1 MAGAVVDSVFGG
13 GQISGTSTITQQL
26 ARNVYLSDI
35 KSQRS
40 LSRKI
45 TEAYYTIILE
55 KNLTKEE
62 IMEAYLNTIFLGFN
76 SYGIQAASQA
86 YSQRDTQDLT
96 TLECAALAALP
107 QSPDSYALVK
117 TDYNGSGSTSGLP
130 VISSTDSVTYL
141 YNGDISETRRNAVI
155 NNMAEEGYISSE
167 ERDNLLS
174 ENLADHIKIGVSADA
189 DESSYFTDYAI
200 DQLTEDIISE
210 YGISRADARDMIYT
224 NGAQDLY
231 YYGFRYTGDSRR

>member
-1 MAGAVVDSVFGG
+1 
-13 GQISGTSTITQQL
+13 
-26 ARNVYLSDI
+26 
-35 KSQRS
+35 
-40 LSRKI
+40 
-45 TEAYYTIILE
+45 
-55 KNLTKEE
+55 
-62 IMEAYLNTIFLGFN
+62 MEAYLNTIFLGFN

-86 YSQRDTQDLT
+86 YFSKDTQDLT

-189 DESSYFTDYAI
+189 DESSYFTCLLYTSHPGRCSYS
-200 DQLTEDIISE
+200 QNLRL
-210 YGISRADARDMIYT
+210 SRSYPKRPSAEHSYFRKTMSSDSSPLFLRRPPPSA
-224 NGAQDLY
+224 LY
-231 YYGFRYTGDSRR
+231 LHIFQAELQSFHRKHN